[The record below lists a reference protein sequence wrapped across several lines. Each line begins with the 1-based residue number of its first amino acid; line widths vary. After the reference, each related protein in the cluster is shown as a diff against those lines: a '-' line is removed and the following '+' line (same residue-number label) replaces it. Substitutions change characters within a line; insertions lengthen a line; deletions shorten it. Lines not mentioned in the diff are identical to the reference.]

1 MKVSSQWLSEW
12 VSVSD
17 TPEDLAER
25 LTLAGLEVDSVAP
38 VAPPFTGVMV
48 ARVEAVNPHPDADKL
63 RVCEVNDGAQHIQIV
78 CGAPNVREG
87 MLVPLAAVLMA
98 TIAAPVAVCIG
109 GDTLAAIQAAMRW
122 RCWRRYPLD
131 GAREWTGA
139 ANAGDCAKASGRGS
153 VTLILFSDGGYSV
166 CCL

>member
-38 VAPPFTGVMV
+38 VAPPFTGVVV

-63 RVCEVNDGAQHIQIV
+63 
-78 CGAPNVREG
+78 
-87 MLVPLAAVLMA
+87 
-98 TIAAPVAVCIG
+98 
-109 GDTLAAIQAAMRW
+109 
-122 RCWRRYPLD
+122 
-131 GAREWTGA
+131 
-139 ANAGDCAKASGRGS
+139 
-153 VTLILFSDGGYSV
+153 SV
-166 CCL
+166 CQVDLGQSGGVTVFTTMFLRNHATP

>member
-38 VAPPFTGVMV
+38 VAPPFTGVVV

-87 MLVPLAAVLMA
+87 MLVPLAAVGA
-98 TIAAPVAVCIG
+98 GPV
-109 GDTLAAIQAAMRW
+109 
-122 RCWRRYPLD
+122 
-131 GAREWTGA
+131 
-139 ANAGDCAKASGRGS
+139 S
-153 VTLILFSDGGYSV
+153 
-166 CCL
+166 